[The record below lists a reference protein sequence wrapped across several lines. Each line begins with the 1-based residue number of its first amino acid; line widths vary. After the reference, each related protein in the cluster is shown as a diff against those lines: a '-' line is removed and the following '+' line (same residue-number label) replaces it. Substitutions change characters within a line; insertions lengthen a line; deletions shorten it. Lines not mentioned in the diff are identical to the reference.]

1 MRGRGPIFGS
11 LALYFYVIGT
21 VPFLAPRRML
31 MRRPPPKVVL
41 YVALFLGFTFITAY
55 FFSGFFVSRT
65 LSLSVL
71 MIERVSVAL
80 IASLIATVV
89 ALGELYRDVKSRSLQ
104 EKKIEAIEVKAEK
117 EPEKTKFAWD
127 LARVKLEAYFDRN
140 LSQVRMIFFV
150 AVFVMMVGFGFILWG
165 VSHGVTNP
173 ESLKTSY
180 LAAISGI
187 ITEFIGVTFM
197 VIYRSTMA
205 QANQFMEVLERINT
219 VGMAVQILDAIPD
232 KETQLKNSTRAEIV
246 SLLLSV
252 NARSKIASKRQDAKA
267 LSAK

>member
-1 MRGRGPIFGS
+1 MRQPLSRATKITLASVGIIAFTAIPLLFATKLLKLIFGDNT
-11 LALYFYVIGT
+11 LEGVLPILVTILTVIAT
-21 VPFLAPRRML
+21 
-31 MRRPPPKVVL
+31 L
-41 YVALFLGFTFITAY
+41 YVGYT
-55 FFSGFFVSRT
+55 
-65 LSLSVL
+65 
-71 MIERVSVAL
+71 
-80 IASLIATVV
+80 
-89 ALGELYRDVKSRSLQ
+89 ELTSRSLQ
-104 EKKIEAIEVKAEK
+104 ERRIEQIEVKAEK
-117 EPEKTKFAWD
+117 EPEKTRFAWD

-150 AVFVMMVGFGFILWG
+150 AVFVMIVGFGFILWG

-180 LAAISGI
+180 LAAVSGI

-219 VGMAVQILDAIPD
+219 VGMAVQILDAIPEQ
-232 KETQLKNSTRAEIV
+232 ETQLKNSTRAEIV

-252 NARSKIASKRQDAKA
+252 NARVKSAGVKSLEAKTQ
-267 LSAK
+267 SRTP